1 MGLLGDQEG
10 MERLVPLGRF
20 LTIYILCLGLY
31 ISLETKKGMG
41 QACMGGE
48 IINYLHPVLRPIHLD

>member
-1 MGLLGDQEG
+1 